1 MKLCPNCGKGVADD
15 VMLCPYCQYD
25 FSQEKTLKIDR
36 EKLPY
41 FKDLEPL
48 MEKLEER
55 YEVLG
60 FVGKGGFS
68 KVFLIKDK
76 VLGRKCALKILYGE
90 LFENDPEII
99 ERFKREAKFYAEL
112 EHPNIVPIYDMG
124 IYNNVPYLIMKYI
137 EGKTLKQIIE
147 ERAPLSTE
155 EILHI
160 AEGVLSALAYMHRK
174 GVVHRDIKPGNVI
187 IEKET
192 HRAILAD
199 FGLARRIESD
209 SHLTHTGQFLGTPY
223 YVSPE
228 QAKGEKASFASDVY
242 SVGITLFEMATGK
255 LPFTGETPLQVLWK
269 HIKEPLPPPS
279 KLNPQLHPQL
289 EAIIKR
295 ASEKNPKRRYKNAG
309 EMLQD
314 VRRLA
319 DSLKIE
325 KEKAKTFPYGKILGL
340 ILITA
345 AAVFLLFKGK
355 YLATKLSF
363 MKESSAQKSV
373 VVPPPQKKKEGI
385 EIIKEK
391 KTKEK
396 EESKA
401 RNLTPAP
408 IKQAEDRLSKKP
420 PSLKIEPP
428 RKEVPPSTG
437 TVFVVSNIEASVT
450 VNGIK
455 AGKTSPESPLKLNLK
470 KGLHRIKLEATGYK
484 PVEKTIQIKGGE
496 KDLIVSH
503 KFPLF
508 GLIKRINCVPWCNIY
523 IDGKYIDDSPLE
535 NIRLPV
541 GKHIIEIRK
550 KGYKP
555 ITEVIEIKPDKPIE
569 KYYTLKKIKEEGK

>member
-1 MKLCPNCGKGVADD
+1 MKLCPNCGKELPDD
-15 VMLCPYCQYD
+15 IMLCPVCQYD

-36 EKLPY
+36 EEIPF

-55 YEVLG
+55 YEILG

-76 VLGRKCALKILYGE
+76 VLDRKCALKILYGE
-90 LFENDPEII
+90 LFETDPEMI

-124 IYNNVPYLIMKYI
+124 IYNRVPYLIMKYI
-137 EGKTLKQIIE
+137 EGKTLKQLIE
-147 ERAPLSTE
+147 ERAPITTE
-155 EILHI
+155 EIIHI
-160 AEGVLSALAYMHRK
+160 AEGLLSALAYMHRK

-192 HRAILAD
+192 QRVILAD

-209 SHLTHTGQFLGTPY
+209 SHLTHTGQLLGTPY

-269 HIKEPLPPPS
+269 HVKEPLPSPS
-279 KLNPQLHPQL
+279 KLNPNIHPQL

-295 ASEKNPKRRYKNAG
+295 ASEKNPKRRYRNAD

-314 VRRLA
+314 LRALA
-319 DSLKIE
+319 ASLKVE
-325 KEKAKTFPYGKILGL
+325 KEKPKGFPYGKIAAL
-340 ILITA
+340 ILTGVIA
-345 AAVFLLFKGK
+345 ILFVFKGK
-355 YLATKLSF
+355 YMVEKLTFFEKPSKQKSELIQLPGKNKEEIK
-363 MKESSAQKSV
+363 KESPSTEEKA
-373 VVPPPQKKKEGI
+373 KKKVEKPSLVS
-385 EIIKEK
+385 EKQVEKQPEK
-391 KTKEK
+391 KQT
-396 EESKA
+396 
-401 RNLTPAP
+401 L
-408 IKQAEDRLSKKP
+408 
-420 PSLKIEPP
+420 LKVKPP
-428 RKEVPPSTG
+428 RKEIPPLTG
-437 TVFVVSNIEASVT
+437 TVLITTNIEVSVIVDGKT
-450 VNGIK
+450 
-455 AGKTSPESPLKLNLK
+455 AGKSSPENPLKINLK
-470 KGLHRIKLEATGYK
+470 KGIHKIKLEAKGYD
-484 PVEKTIQIKGGE
+484 PVEKTVEIKGGE

-508 GLIKRINCVPWCNIY
+508 GIIKRINCVPWCDIY
-523 IDGKYIDDSPLE
+523 IDGKYIGYSPLE
-535 NIRLPV
+535 NLRLPV
-541 GKHIIEIRK
+541 GKHIIDIRK

-555 ITEVIEIKPDKPIE
+555 LTDIIEIKPDKPVE
-569 KYYTLKKIKEEGK
+569 RYYTLEKIKEEGK